1 MFFDRTFESL
11 ENFMEKSGDLTP
23 NQITHSLCVHVCVE
37 TRDAK
42 CLKQIKVTKEA
53 GKEKGGML
61 WLCV

>member
-1 MFFDRTFESL
+1 
-11 ENFMEKSGDLTP
+11 MEKSGFDTKSHHPQFVCAHTL
-23 NQITHSLCVHVCVE
+23 CVE

-53 GKEKGGML
+53 GKEKGRML